1 MTVLKTNPLLT
12 FPEYDQQPEKEGCHS
27 LNNLKKE
34 VKEVRKNNTN
44 PFLTIPEYENESFL
58 VSNNNRRQDLNEP
71 SAGYTHTSSNNSLK
85 RQRLQWSSANPTEE
99 KKFSINCKDL
109 SKKKKKKKKKKE
121 KSKSYKIPKH
131 EEHVNVMQT
140 TWGVPSPVLSTSKTT
155 ETTLPDSLSLE
166 AVGGFDWNATS
177 KDLARVVSNATEDD
191 SETEDSDGEIPV
203 KRKKLTPSEKRER
216 ALQEEKVMKKKE
228 KELLEAEENPQS
240 PDHFE
245 RLLIGSPNSAEL
257 WIKYMGYHAVN
268 ADIEKA
274 RAVAR
279 RGIKRIDPQLTS
291 AKQDIWIAL
300 LNLEHTFS
308 PPETFKETFSEA
320 LKCNDDFAINT
331 RVLSLYADAKNVTEV
346 DQLTNLMTRKYKGN
360 VDNWL
365 QCQNAL
371 MSVGLVDKARNLLQK
386 ALLVLTKKEHV
397 TLISRFALLENKHG
411 FPEQAQAL
419 FENLLTSF
427 PQRLDLLSV
436 YVDLLIKSESINLA
450 RSVLERAASNSLPVR
465 KMRSIYLK
473 WIAFEEIH
481 GKPSDVAKVEE
492 AAKKY
497 VTNLLRPHKVE
508 NTQQNSSKRGTN
520 DVKKEDGLGDSAL
533 IKHEETELSSD
544 EDFNGDE
551 GSEEDTD

>member
-1 MTVLKTNPLLT
+1 MILEIKMMKTNPLLT
-12 FPEYDQQPEKEGCHS
+12 FSEYDQLPDTPECNL
-27 LNNLKKE
+27 LNNHKKI
-34 VKEVRKNNTN
+34 KKDSTN
-44 PFLTIPEYENESFL
+44 PFLIIPEYETETSF
-58 VSNNNRRQDLNEP
+58 VSNQNIKNLGGVNAHTTSMPPNRRRPQL
-71 SAGYTHTSSNNSLK
+71 SAE
-85 RQRLQWSSANPTEE
+85 NPTG
-99 KKFSINCKDL
+99 KKEVFINSKES
-109 SKKKKKKKKKKE
+109 SKKKRKKKNK
-121 KSKSYKIPKH
+121 PKPHKTPNHH
-131 EEHVNVMQT
+131 ERVNSIQT
-140 TWGVPSPVLSTSKTT
+140 TWGLPNSEPPISKTT
-155 ETTLPDSLSLE
+155 ATLPDSLSLE
-166 AVGGFDWNATS
+166 AVGGFDWTATA
-177 KDLARVVSNATEDD
+177 KDLARVVSHVVENG
-191 SETEDSDGEIPV
+191 SESEDSDGEIPV
-203 KRKKLTPSEKRER
+203 KRKKLTPAEKREK
-216 ALQEEKVMKKKE
+216 ALQEEKIMKKKE
-228 KELLEAEENPQS
+228 KELLESEENPQS

-279 RGIKRIDPQLTS
+279 RGIKRIDPALTS
-291 AKQDIWIAL
+291 AKLDVWIAF

-320 LKCNDDFAINT
+320 IKSNDDYAINS

-346 DQLTNLMTRKYKGN
+346 DQLTNVMTRKYKN
-360 VDNWL
+360 KVENWL

-397 TLISRFALLENKHG
+397 SLISRFALLENKHG
-411 FPEQAQAL
+411 FPDQAQAL

-436 YVDLLIKSESINLA
+436 YVDMLMKSESINLA

-473 WIAFEEIH
+473 WIAFEEAH
-481 GKPSDVAKVEE
+481 GKPSDVAMVEE

-497 VTNLLRPHKVE
+497 VSNLLRPQNNVNVQQKSPARNE
-508 NTQQNSSKRGTN
+508 NGIKEEDDSGLLNSSNIKR
-520 DVKKEDGLGDSAL
+520 
-533 IKHEETELSSD
+533 EEADLSSD
-544 EDFNGDE
+544 EDSNADGA
-551 GSEEDTD
+551 SEEDSE